1 MNTPFASPV
10 PNSIFLRPRTGHWH
24 PSALVAVALF
34 VAVLV
39 VEIAVIALA
48 APSFDPLTE
57 IYTVT

>member
-10 PNSIFLRPRTGHWH
+10 PNSIFLRPRTRHWR

-34 VAVLV
+34 VALLAA
-39 VEIAVIALA
+39 EIAFIALA
-48 APSFDPLTE
+48 SPSFDPLTE